1 MCLSG
6 DLDRAPVFDMSEL
19 ENLFSA
25 ALPSSDSRRSDKSGS
40 RASGSKP
47 EKIHLV
53 SCFTTAACLC
63 TPISLTIVLSP

>member
-1 MCLSG
+1 MYLFG
-6 DLDRAPVFDMSEL
+6 GFRRAPVFDMSEL

-25 ALPSSDSRRSDKSGS
+25 ALPSSDARRSDKSGS

-53 SCFTTAACLC
+53 SCFTNYVACAC
-63 TPISLTIVLSP
+63 QSNFPN